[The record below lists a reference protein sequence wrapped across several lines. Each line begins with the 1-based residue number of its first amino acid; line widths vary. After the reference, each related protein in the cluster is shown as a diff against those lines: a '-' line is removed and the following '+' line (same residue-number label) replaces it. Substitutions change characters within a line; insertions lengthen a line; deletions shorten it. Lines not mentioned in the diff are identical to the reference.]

1 LDAQN
6 GRLNMAGRLENRKA
20 LVTGGSRG
28 IGAAIATAF
37 AAEGADVAV
46 CHDDDP
52 EGAAAVAAAIQGYGR
67 RALAVQCDVA
77 DDAAVERF
85 WAEAER
91 ALGPIEILV
100 NNAGIGGERPF
111 EAIDLVMFDRMI
123 AVNLRAL
130 FHFAKLAAPGMRAR
144 RWGRIVNITSQLA
157 YKGAPGLTHYCAAKA
172 GVVGLTRALAIELA
186 GDGVLVNAIA
196 PGMTETRLSEG
207 LTDAWKARKLR
218 DLPIRRFGV
227 PNEIAPT
234 AVLLASSDGDFYVGQ
249 TLSPN
254 GGDVFL

>member
-1 LDAQN
+1 
-6 GRLNMAGRLENRKA
+6 MARRLENKKA

-37 AAEGADVAV
+37 AAEGADVAF
-46 CHDDDP
+46 CHDNDP
-52 EGAAAVAAAIQGYGR
+52 DGAATVVAAIQGYGR
-67 RALAVQCDVA
+67 QALAIQCDVA
-77 DDAAVERF
+77 DDVGVARF
-85 WAEAER
+85 WADAER
-91 ALGPIEILV
+91 AIGPIEILV

-111 EAIDLVMFDRMI
+111 ETIELAMFDRMI

-144 RWGRIVNITSQLA
+144 RWGRIVNIASQLA

-172 GVVGLTRALAIELA
+172 GVVGLTRALALELA

-207 LTDAWKARKLR
+207 LTDAWKARKLAE
-218 DLPIRRFGV
+218 LPIGRFGV
-227 PNEIAPT
+227 PNEIAPS

>member
-1 LDAQN
+1 
-6 GRLNMAGRLENRKA
+6 MAGRLENRKA

-37 AAEGADVAV
+37 AAEGADVAF

-52 EGAAAVAAAIQGYGR
+52 TGAEAVAAAIRSHGR

-77 DDAAVERF
+77 DDDAVRRF
-85 WAEAER
+85 WAECER
-91 ALGPIEILV
+91 ELGPIEILV
-100 NNAGIGGERPF
+100 NNAGIGDEQPF
-111 EAIDLVMFDRMI
+111 ESIDLAMFDRMI

-130 FHFAKLAAPGMRAR
+130 FHFARLAVPGMRSR
-144 RWGRIVNITSQLA
+144 GWGRIVNIASQLA
-157 YKGAPGLTHYCAAKA
+157 YKGAPGLAHYCASKA
-172 GVVGLTRALAIELA
+172 GVVGLTRALGVELA
-186 GDGVLVNAIA
+186 GSGVLVNAIA
-196 PGMTETRLSEG
+196 PGMVETRLNDG
-207 LTDAWKARKLR
+207 LTDTWKARKLSE
-218 DLPIRRFGV
+218 LPIRRFGV
-227 PNEIAPT
+227 PSEIAPT

>member
-1 LDAQN
+1 
-6 GRLNMAGRLENRKA
+6 MAGRLENRKA

-28 IGAAIATAF
+28 IGAAIAMAF
-37 AAEGADVAV
+37 AAEGADVAF

-52 EGAAAVAAAIQGYGR
+52 DGAAVVVAAIREYGR

-77 DDAAVERF
+77 DDAAVARF
-85 WAEAER
+85 WGEAER
-91 ALGPIEILV
+91 ALGCIEILV

-111 EAIDLVMFDRMI
+111 ETIDLALFDRMI

-144 RWGRIVNITSQLA
+144 RWGRIVNIASQLA
-157 YKGAPGLTHYCAAKA
+157 YKGAPGLVHYCAAKA
-172 GVVGLTRALAIELA
+172 GVIGLTRALAIELA
-186 GDGVLVNAIA
+186 GEGVLVNAIA

-207 LTDAWKARKLR
+207 LTDDWKARKLSE
-218 DLPIRRFGV
+218 LPIRRFGV

-254 GGDVFL
+254 GGDVFI

>member
-1 LDAQN
+1 
-6 GRLNMAGRLENRKA
+6 MAGRLENRRA

-28 IGAAIATAF
+28 IGGAIATAF
-37 AAEGADVAV
+37 AAEGADVAF

-52 EGAAAVAAAIQGYGR
+52 EGAAAVAAAIRGHGR

-77 DDAAVERF
+77 DAAAAQRF
-85 WAEAER
+85 WAEGER
-91 ALGPIEILV
+91 VIGPIEILV

-111 EAIDLVMFDRMI
+111 ESIDLAAFDRMI
-123 AVNLRAL
+123 AVNLRAV
-130 FHFAKLAAPGMRAR
+130 FHFARLAIPGMRSR
-144 RWGRIVNITSQLA
+144 GWGRIVNIASQLA
-157 YKGAPGLTHYCAAKA
+157 FKGAPGLAHYCAAKA

-186 GDGVLVNAIA
+186 GSGILVNAIA
-196 PGMTETRLSEG
+196 PGMIETRLNEG
-207 LTDAWKARKLR
+207 LTDDWKARKLSE
-218 DLPIRRFGV
+218 LPIGRFGV
-227 PNEIAPT
+227 PSEIAPT

>member
-1 LDAQN
+1 
-6 GRLNMAGRLENRKA
+6 M
-20 LVTGGSRG
+20 VTGGSRG
-28 IGAAIATAF
+28 IGGAIAMAF
-37 AAEGADVAV
+37 AAEGADVAF

-52 EGAAAVAAAIQGYGR
+52 EGADAVAAAIRGHGR

-77 DDAAVERF
+77 DDAAVRRF
-85 WAEAER
+85 WAEGER
-91 ALGPIEILV
+91 VLGPIEILV

-111 EAIDLVMFDRMI
+111 ESIDLAMFDRMI
-123 AVNLRAL
+123 AVNLRAM
-130 FHFAKLAAPGMRAR
+130 FHFAKLVTPGMRSR
-144 RWGRIVNITSQLA
+144 RWGRIVNIASQLA

-186 GDGVLVNAIA
+186 GSGILVNAIA
-196 PGMTETRLSEG
+196 PGMIETRLNEG
-207 LTDAWKARKLR
+207 LTDGWKARKLSE
-218 DLPIRRFGV
+218 LPIGRFGV

>member
-1 LDAQN
+1 
-6 GRLNMAGRLENRKA
+6 MAGRLENRKA

-37 AAEGADVAV
+37 AAEGADVAF

-52 EGAAAVAAAIQGYGR
+52 EGGAGVAAVIQGYGR
-67 RALAVQCDVA
+67 KALAVQCDVA
-77 DDAAVERF
+77 DAAAVERF

-91 ALGPIEILV
+91 AVGPIEILV
-100 NNAGIGGERPF
+100 NNAGIGGEQPF
-111 EAIDLVMFDRMI
+111 EAIDLAMFDRMI

-130 FHFAKLAAPGMRAR
+130 FHLAKLAVPGMRAR
-144 RWGRIVNITSQLA
+144 RWGRIVNIASQLA

-172 GVVGLTRALAIELA
+172 GVVGLTRALALELA
-186 GDGVLVNAIA
+186 EYGVLINAIA
-196 PGMTETRLSEG
+196 PGMTETRLSGG
-207 LTDAWKARKLR
+207 LTDAWKARKLSE
-218 DLPIRRFGV
+218 LPIRRFGV

-234 AVLLASSDGDFYVGQ
+234 AVFLASSDGDFYVGQ

>member
-1 LDAQN
+1 
-6 GRLNMAGRLENRKA
+6 MAGRLENRKA

-28 IGAAIATAF
+28 IGGAIATAF
-37 AAEGADVAV
+37 AAEGADVAF

-52 EGAAAVAAAIQGYGR
+52 EGAAAVAAAIRSHGR

-77 DDAAVERF
+77 DDAAVQRF
-85 WAEAER
+85 WAEGER
-91 ALGPIEILV
+91 VLGPIEILV
-100 NNAGIGGERPF
+100 NNAGIGGEQPF
-111 EAIDLVMFDRMI
+111 ESIDLAVFDRMI

-130 FHFAKLAAPGMRAR
+130 FHFAKLATPGMRSR
-144 RWGRIVNITSQLA
+144 GWGRIVNIASQLA
-157 YKGAPGLTHYCAAKA
+157 YKGAAGLTHYCAAKA

-186 GDGVLVNAIA
+186 GSGILVNAIA
-196 PGMTETRLSEG
+196 PGMIETRLSEG
-207 LTDAWKARKLR
+207 LTDRWKARKLSE
-218 DLPIRRFGV
+218 LPLGRFGV
-227 PNEIAPT
+227 PSEIAPT

>member
-1 LDAQN
+1 
-6 GRLNMAGRLENRKA
+6 M
-20 LVTGGSRG
+20 
-28 IGAAIATAF
+28 AF
-37 AAEGADVAV
+37 AAEGADVAF

-52 EGAAAVAAAIQGYGR
+52 EGADAVAAAIRGHGR

-77 DDAAVERF
+77 DDAAVRRF
-85 WAEAER
+85 WAEGER
-91 ALGPIEILV
+91 VLGPIEILV

-111 EAIDLVMFDRMI
+111 ESIDLAMFDRMI
-123 AVNLRAL
+123 AVNLRAM
-130 FHFAKLAAPGMRAR
+130 FHFAKLVTPGMRSR
-144 RWGRIVNITSQLA
+144 RWGRIVNIASQLA

-186 GDGVLVNAIA
+186 GSGILVNAIA
-196 PGMTETRLSEG
+196 PGMIETRLNEG
-207 LTDAWKARKLR
+207 LTDGWKARKLSE
-218 DLPIRRFGV
+218 LPIGRFGV

>member
-1 LDAQN
+1 
-6 GRLNMAGRLENRKA
+6 MARRLENRKA

-28 IGAAIATAF
+28 IGGAIATAF
-37 AAEGADVAV
+37 AAEGADVAF

-52 EGAAAVAAAIQGYGR
+52 DGAAAISAVIRSHGR

-77 DDAAVERF
+77 DDVAVQRF
-85 WAEAER
+85 WAEGER

-111 EAIDLVMFDRMI
+111 ESIDLAMFDRMI

-144 RWGRIVNITSQLA
+144 RWGRIVNIASQLA

-186 GDGVLVNAIA
+186 GSGILVNAIA
-196 PGMTETRLSEG
+196 PGMIETRLSEG
-207 LTDAWKARKLR
+207 LTDDWKVRKLNE
-218 DLPIRRFGV
+218 LPIRRFGV
-227 PNEIAPT
+227 PSEIAPT

>member
-1 LDAQN
+1 
-6 GRLNMAGRLENRKA
+6 MAGRLENRKA

-28 IGAAIATAF
+28 IGAAIARAF
-37 AAEGADVAV
+37 AAEGADVAF
-46 CHDDDP
+46 CHDDDQ
-52 EGAAAVAAAIQGYGR
+52 EGAAAVADAIQGYGR

-77 DDAAVERF
+77 DDDAVERF
-85 WAEAER
+85 WAETEL

-111 EAIDLVMFDRMI
+111 EAIDLAMFDRMI

-130 FHFAKLAAPGMRAR
+130 FHFAKLAVPGMRAR
-144 RWGRIVNITSQLA
+144 RWGRIVNIASQLA

-172 GVVGLTRALAIELA
+172 GVIGLTRALAIELA

-207 LTDAWKARKLR
+207 LTDNWKARKLNE
-218 DLPIRRFGV
+218 LPIRRFGV
-227 PNEIAPT
+227 PNDIAPT

>member
-1 LDAQN
+1 
-6 GRLNMAGRLENRKA
+6 MAGRLENRKA

-28 IGAAIATAF
+28 IGGAIATAF
-37 AAEGADVAV
+37 AAEGADVAF

-52 EGAAAVAAAIQGYGR
+52 EGAAAIAAAIRSHGR

-77 DDAAVERF
+77 DDAAVQRF
-85 WAEAER
+85 WAEGER

-111 EAIDLVMFDRMI
+111 ESIDLAMFDRMI

-130 FHFAKLAAPGMRAR
+130 FHFAKLATPGMRAR
-144 RWGRIVNITSQLA
+144 HWGRIVNITSQLA
-157 YKGAPGLTHYCAAKA
+157 YKGAPGLAHYCAAKA
-172 GVVGLTRALAIELA
+172 GVIGLTRALAIELA
-186 GDGVLVNAIA
+186 GSGVLVNAIA
-196 PGMTETRLSEG
+196 PGMIETRLSEG
-207 LTDAWKARKLR
+207 LTEDWKARKLSE
-218 DLPIRRFGV
+218 LPIRRFGV
-227 PNEIAPT
+227 PSEIAPT

>member
-1 LDAQN
+1 
-6 GRLNMAGRLENRKA
+6 MAGRLEHRRA

-28 IGAAIATAF
+28 IGGAIATAF
-37 AAEGADVAV
+37 AAEGADVAF

-52 EGAAAVAAAIQGYGR
+52 EGAAAVAAAIRSHGR

-77 DDAAVERF
+77 DDAAVQRF
-85 WAEAER
+85 WAECER
-91 ALGPIEILV
+91 VLGPIEILV

-111 EAIDLVMFDRMI
+111 ESIDLPMFDRMI

-130 FHFAKLAAPGMRAR
+130 FHFAKLATPGMRTR
-144 RWGRIVNITSQLA
+144 RWGRIVNIASQLA

-172 GVVGLTRALAIELA
+172 GVVGLTRALAVELA
-186 GDGVLVNAIA
+186 GSGILVNAIA
-196 PGMTETRLSEG
+196 PGMVETRLNEG
-207 LTDAWKARKLR
+207 LTDGWKARKLSE
-218 DLPIRRFGV
+218 LPIRRFGV
-227 PNEIAPT
+227 PSEIAPT